1 MVILRMEELMTLL
14 SGKRKEKERKR
25 VYAQIKLPTF
35 QPTALAFFRAN
46 TCACMS
52 PLVALGQGSILYIC
66 SIKYCFTTKPC
77 PYTGNSESGLY
88 IITLV
93 VYINV

>member
-1 MVILRMEELMTLL
+1 MTLL

-52 PLVALGQGSILYIC
+52 QLVALGQGLILYIYAA
-66 SIKYCFTTKPC
+66 SNIVLQL
-77 PYTGNSESGLY
+77 NLAH
-88 IITLV
+88 TLATQKV
-93 VYINV
+93 DFIS